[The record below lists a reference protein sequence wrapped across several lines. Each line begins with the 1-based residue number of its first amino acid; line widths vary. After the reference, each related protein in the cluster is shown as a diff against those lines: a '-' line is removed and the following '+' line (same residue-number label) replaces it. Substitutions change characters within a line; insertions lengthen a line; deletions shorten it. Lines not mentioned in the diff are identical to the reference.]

1 MLDRRRLEPTGGRG
15 GKFPVENIRF
25 KLISAGEPDLF
36 EQRLHAFVD
45 SLDRSAVVVD
55 VKYGSAPLPSGGVE
69 YSALVHYQQTE
80 SWS

>member
-1 MLDRRRLEPTGGRG
+1 MI
-15 GKFPVENIRF
+15 VENIRF
-25 KLISAGEPDLF
+25 KLVSTSDIDMF
-36 EQRLHAFVD
+36 EERLHGFID

-55 VKYGSAPLPSGGVE
+55 VKFSSAPLASGAVE